1 MFNVNKKLWSF
12 NIGSLLAFSCVW
24 LVSFGNTAPVP
35 EILYPH
41 PDFILDYYS
50 GVITAIS
57 ALLVT
62 SITIVIMGRGF
73 NICTSDHPFWLILP
87 SVCSIILTSISA
99 FEMLRTISFALIPM
113 MIVLVFVT
121 FNRRIAKAKLAEI

>member
-35 EILYPH
+35 EILHPH

-50 GVITAIS
+50 GVVTALC
-57 ALLVT
+57 ALIVT
-62 SITIVIMGRGF
+62 GCAIVVMRKGF
-73 NICTSDHPFWLILP
+73 NIYASDHPFWLILP
-87 SVCSIILTSISA
+87 CICSIVLTSISA

-113 MIVLVFVT
+113 IIVLVMVT
-121 FNRRIAKAKLAEI
+121 FSQRLAKVKLA